1 MLYNMKELLTIAKEN
16 KFAVPAFNIG
26 SLEIL
31 RAVMEVAEETNSPVI
46 LEIHPLEIEYLTD
59 PIVLTVKEYA
69 HKSKVPVVIHMDHGS
84 NIYDV
89 MRSIKNGYTSVMID
103 ASNLPY
109 EENVA
114 LTKQVVELAHK
125 VNVSVEAEI
134 GTIGAMNYETEGV
147 DNVLYTD
154 PEQAKDFVKRTG
166 IDCLAVAIGTAHGLY
181 PKNFTPK
188 LNLELLKILNKE
200 VNIPLVLHGGSGN
213 PDEEVTASVS
223 LGVSKVNIS
232 SDVKS
237 VFFKKC
243 HELLNENP
251 NQYEPCD
258 LFPKCIDEAKKVIYH
273 KLNVLNT
280 IGKANLYK

>member
-1 MLYNMKELLTIAKEN
+1 
-16 KFAVPAFNIG
+16 
-26 SLEIL
+26 
-31 RAVMEVAEETNSPVI
+31 
-46 LEIHPLEIEYLTD
+46 
-59 PIVLTVKEYA
+59 
-69 HKSKVPVVIHMDHGS
+69 
-84 NIYDV
+84 
-89 MRSIKNGYTSVMID
+89 MID
-103 ASNLPY
+103 GSHLPF

-258 LFPKCIDEAKKVIYH
+258 LFPKCIDEAKKSY
-273 KLNVLNT
+273 LS
-280 IGKANLYK
+280 